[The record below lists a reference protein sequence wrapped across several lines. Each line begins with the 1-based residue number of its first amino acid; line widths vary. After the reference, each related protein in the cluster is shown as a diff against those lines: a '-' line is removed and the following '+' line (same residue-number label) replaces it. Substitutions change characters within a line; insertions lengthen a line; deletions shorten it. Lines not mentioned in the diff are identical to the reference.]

1 MRWNRMQ
8 ELILLFSVLQCRL
21 LSEAL
26 LEDSFLSLLLSQ
38 AKVISGH
45 HRQCRIWQAVMC
57 SWNHLSK
64 WCSNLEG

>member
-26 LEDSFLSLLLSQ
+26 LEESFFSLLLPQ
-38 AKVISGH
+38 AKVISRH

-57 SWNHLSK
+57 S
-64 WCSNLEG
+64 